1 MNKIQIVNWICTRK
15 CNLRCEYCRIVKNYK
30 GIPEE
35 YPDMKYYANNEMS
48 TDYIIESLKKLKLH
62 NPNMFHIW
70 YGGEP
75 TLRSDLKDIINYC
88 NSENIHY
95 TIITNNSEHIQPD
108 IEFLLLNTDYITGLT
123 SSVDPIIFSKEE
135 RGDIIKKS
143 TEGLKK
149 LVYYKDIIKD
159 LVAEITVD
167 SNTLKYLYPLVEELS
182 SHNISSSITFI
193 DPAKSPYYD
202 FSDVTDN
209 SLLVNRT
216 KELEDVFEKLM
227 NSNFDIHM
235 KNTLLPRLLEIAP
248 SNLDCEL
255 EKDLNNLTVDADGS
269 VRLCLRVKGVETPK
283 LFIKDCIL
291 EDGSLNPNLHRSM
304 IRDKKNYCRLCNW
317 TCMEFSKQ
325 TSKNINEVSNL
336 LHSDKRML

>member
-1 MNKIQIVNWICTRK
+1 MNKIQIVNWILTRK
-15 CNLRCEYCRIVKNYK
+15 CNLKCEYCRIIRNYK
-30 GIPEE
+30 SIPDE
-35 YPDMKYYANNEMS
+35 YPNIKHYIKNEINIV
-48 TDYIIESLKKLKLH
+48 YILKSLKKLKLH
-62 NPNMFHIW
+62 NPDMFHIF

-75 TLRSDLKDIINYC
+75 LLRSDLKTIINYC

-108 IEFLLLNTDYITGLT
+108 LEYLLLNTDYVTGLT
-123 SSVDPIIFSKEE
+123 SSVDPIIFNKEE
-135 RGDIIKKS
+135 RGDIVKKS
-143 TEGLKK
+143 TEGLKR
-149 LVYYKDIIKD
+149 LIDYGEIIKD

-202 FSDVTDN
+202 FSNVTDN
-209 SLLVNRT
+209 SLLVNRSI
-216 KELEDVFEKLM
+216 ELENIFDKLL
-227 NSNFDIHM
+227 NSNLDIHM
-235 KNTLLPRLLEIAP
+235 KNVILPKLLEIAP

-255 EKDLNNLTVDADGS
+255 EKSLNNLTIDADGS
-269 VRLCLRVKGVETPK
+269 VRLCLRIRGVETPK
-283 LFIKDCIL
+283 LFINDCIL
-291 EDGSLNPNLHRSM
+291 DDGSLNPNLHRSM

-317 TCMEFSKQ
+317 SCMIMSFES
-325 TSKNINEVSNL
+325 SKNSNEVSNL